1 MMFLYQDWWS
11 FDNFLQQNLTTMDKI
26 VPVVTYNNLY
36 FVRES
41 SVIWPPKFR
50 TDDLNQCL
58 HGNWQLW
65 GSRYNF
71 SRDYVSFD
79 LLS

>member
-1 MMFLYQDWWS
+1 MMFLYHDWWS
-11 FDNFLQQNLTTMDKI
+11 FDNFLLQNLTTMDKI
-26 VPVVTYNNLY
+26 VPAVTYKLY
-36 FVRES
+36 FVREL

-50 TDDLNQCL
+50 IHDLNQCL

-65 GSRYNF
+65 GSRCNF
-71 SRDYVSFD
+71 SRDYVSPD